1 MKIIE
6 ISGRIEN
13 GMWDYG
19 EPFPK
24 ASIEEIAKIEKDGF
38 CAHKFTFSILTGTY
52 LETGAHLLPGVRM
65 LDEVKI
71 EEMVREAVVIKVPM
85 KNEGEHVT
93 REDLEENSP
102 LIKENDALLV
112 CTGWDRMWNK
122 ENFVKGSPHFTSEA
136 MDWLI
141 SKKITLLGGDV
152 PCYDD
157 PKDPE
162 DSKNL
167 PLLRRYYET
176 GGLILAPVVN
186 LGKVTA
192 SRVKL
197 MVFPLPVK
205 GVCAAPCRA
214 ILEEK

>member
-6 ISGRIEN
+6 ISGIIEN

-19 EPFPK
+19 EPFPPTK
-24 ASIEEIAKIEKDGF
+24 IEEIAKIEKDGF
-38 CAHKFTFSILTGTY
+38 WAHKFTFSILTGTY
-52 LETGAHLLPGVRM
+52 LETGAHLLPGVRTV
-65 LDEVKI
+65 DEVKI
-71 EEMVREAVVIKVPM
+71 EEMIREAVVIKVPT

-93 REDLEENSP
+93 REDLEKNSP
-102 LIKENDALLV
+102 FIKENDAVLIS
-112 CTGWDRMWNK
+112 TGWDRMWNK

-141 SKKITLLGGDV
+141 SKKITLLGGDM

-167 PLLRRYYET
+167 PLLRRYYKT
-176 GGLILAPVVN
+176 GGLILAPLIN
-186 LGKVTA
+186 LGKVNA
-192 SRVKL
+192 RRVKL

-214 ILEEK
+214 IIEED

>member
-6 ISGRIEN
+6 ISGVIEN

-19 EPFPK
+19 APFPK
-24 ASIEEIAKIEKDGF
+24 ASIEEIARIERDGF
-38 CAHKFTFSILTGTY
+38 CAHKFTLSILSGTY
-52 LETGAHLLPGVRM
+52 LETGAHLLSGVRM
-65 LDEVKI
+65 LDEVRI
-71 EEMVREAVVIKVPM
+71 EEMFREALVIKIPI

-93 REDLEENSP
+93 VEDLEKSGPFIRES
-102 LIKENDALLV
+102 DALLV
-112 CTGWDRMWNK
+112 YTGWDRMWNK
-122 ENFVKGSPHFTSEA
+122 KIFVKGSPHFTAEA

-141 SKKITLLGGDV
+141 SKKITLLGGDM

-157 PKDPE
+157 PRDPE
-162 DSKNL
+162 DAKNL
-167 PLLRRYYET
+167 PLLRRYYAT
-176 GGLILAPVVN
+176 GGLVLAPVVN
-186 LGKVTA
+186 LGKVST

-214 ILEEK
+214 IIEEK